1 MRRRLSSWT
10 FVIATTAVV
19 AAFLTARISAVWQNP
34 SPRVSQ
40 SPPATPLGAEHWVE
54 TWTAAQQMPRT
65 APNVTSPAPFNNQTI
80 RMIAHTSIAGKRLRV
95 EFANT
100 YGTTPLAIGAAHLG
114 RRANDSAVT
123 PRSDRTLL
131 VNGKGSFTIPP
142 GGLMITDPVDLDV
155 PPLSDLA
162 VSVYIPGSADRQT
175 QHSLGLHT
183 TYISKEGNFTK
194 APAMAND
201 ATTSLS
207 WYWLASI
214 QVMAPSTAGA
224 VIAFGDSITDGFH
237 STADTNR
244 MWPAV
249 LSQRL
254 QASASKLSVVN
265 EAISGNQI
273 LHDGLGVNALARFD
287 HDVIARA
294 GAQWL
299 MILEGINDI
308 GRGLGPAGTPET
320 VVSADDLIA
329 ADRQMIDRA
338 HAHGMKVVGA
348 TLTPYE
354 GAGYYSVAGEAVR
367 AAVNTWVRT
376 GGAFDA
382 VVDFD
387 KVTRD
392 PSHPSQF
399 LPEYDSGDHLHPND
413 TGYKAMAD
421 SVDLTIFTTKSR

>member
-1 MRRRLSSWT
+1 MRSKLSAW
-10 FVIATTAVV
+10 VLAIGATGLSAAMLVAHVSAGGQAPSSQRSAARVASPTA
-19 AAFLTARISAVWQNP
+19 P
-34 SPRVSQ
+34 D
-40 SPPATPLGAEHWVE
+40 HWVE
-54 TWTAAQQMPRT
+54 TWTSAQQTQRT
-65 APNVTSPAPFNNQTI
+65 APGVSPPAPFVNQTI
-80 RMIAHTSIAGKRLRV
+80 RMIAHTSIGGKRLRV

-100 YGTTPLAIGAAHLG
+100 YGTAPLVVGAAHLG
-114 RRANDSAVT
+114 LRANDSAVT
-123 PRSDRTLL
+123 GGSDRVLR
-131 VNGKGSFTIPP
+131 VNGKGLFTIPP
-142 GGLMITDPVDLDV
+142 GGLMVTDPVDLNV

-162 VSVYIPGSADRQT
+162 VSVYIPGKAERQT

-183 TYISKEGNFTK
+183 TYISKEGDFTN
-194 APAMAND
+194 APSMTD
-201 ATTSLS
+201 SSTSLS

-214 QVMAPSTAGA
+214 QVMAPSTTGS

-254 QASASKLSVVN
+254 LASSSKLSIVN

-273 LHDGLGVNALARFD
+273 LRDGLGVNALARFD

-294 GAQWL
+294 GARWL
-299 MILEGINDI
+299 VILEGINDI
-308 GRGLGPAGTPET
+308 GRGLGPAATPET
-320 VVSADDLIA
+320 AVSADDLIA
-329 ADRQMIDRA
+329 ADRQMIERA
-338 HAHGMKVVGA
+338 HTHGMKVIGA

-354 GAGYYSVAGEAVR
+354 GAGYYSEAGEAARV
-367 AAVNTWVRT
+367 ALNSWIRT

-387 KVTRD
+387 KATRD
-392 PSHPSQF
+392 PSHPARF

-413 TGYKAMAD
+413 VGYQAMAD
-421 SVDLTIFTTKSR
+421 AVDLTIFSAKAW